1 MSDTDYIDLNS
12 ICDDI
17 ECLAIT
23 QEISWMRRKFL
34 MDLQIWLDAR
44 AKA

>member
-1 MSDTDYIDLNS
+1 MSDTDYIDLNA

-17 ECLAIT
+17 ECLALT
-23 QEISWMRRKFL
+23 TENAFVRRKFL
-34 MDLQIWLDAR
+34 LQIWLDAR